1 MYQFVLRQ
9 TLRVRC
15 GLQILVG
22 HIQMTVPQV
31 IPNGELMLAHLRQH
45 RSHGVTEVC
54 QPTPVIPILANAGC
68 ILRCNTTPSCSGFCP
83 FFRTEGKT
91 KSVGAA

>member
-9 TLRVRC
+9 PLGIRG

-31 IPNGELMLAHLRQH
+31 IPNGELMFAHLRQH
-45 RSHGVTEVC
+45 RSHGVTEGV
-54 QPTPVIPILANAGC
+54 PAYARDPDLGKRRLYLA
-68 ILRCNTTPSCSGFCP
+68 L
-83 FFRTEGKT
+83 
-91 KSVGAA
+91 

>member
-9 TLRVRC
+9 TLGVRC

-31 IPNGELMLAHLRQH
+31 IPNGELMLAHLRQ
-45 RSHGVTEVC
+45 
-54 QPTPVIPILANAGC
+54 
-68 ILRCNTTPSCSGFCP
+68 
-83 FFRTEGKT
+83 
-91 KSVGAA
+91 